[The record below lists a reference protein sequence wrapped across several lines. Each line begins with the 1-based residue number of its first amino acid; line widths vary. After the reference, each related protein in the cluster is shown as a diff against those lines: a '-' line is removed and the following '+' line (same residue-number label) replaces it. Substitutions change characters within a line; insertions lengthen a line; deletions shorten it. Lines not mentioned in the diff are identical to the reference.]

1 MLMGLRSSNPRTSL
15 FLGIGI
21 STTENFKQPWRDP
34 RFRLTLQPQSSDR
47 TMSII
52 ECKYNNIEKLDLVV
66 NMIKQVKRA
75 PVNFRCRLHELL
87 HVYPLKIPEFINLRP
102 GPRWNNRHRRHQN
115 IMMAYAR
122 NRILRKYFDWSM
134 QDHTISR
141 YDVLIGDEI

>member
-1 MLMGLRSSNPRTSL
+1 MSKIT
-15 FLGIGI
+15 FL
-21 STTENFKQPWRDP
+21 ENFKQPWRDP
-34 RFRLTLQPQSSDR
+34 RFRLTLQLQSSDR

-52 ECKYNNIEKLDLVV
+52 ECKNNNIEKLDPVV

-75 PVNFRCRLHELL
+75 PVNFRCRCRLHELL

-122 NRILRKYFDWSM
+122 NIILRKIFNP
-134 QDHTISR
+134 ISN
-141 YDVLIGDEI
+141 ISN